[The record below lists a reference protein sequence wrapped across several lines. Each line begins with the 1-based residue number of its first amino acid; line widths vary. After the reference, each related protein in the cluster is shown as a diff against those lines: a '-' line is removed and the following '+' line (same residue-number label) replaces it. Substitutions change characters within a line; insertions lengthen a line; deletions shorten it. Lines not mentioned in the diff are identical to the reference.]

1 MNLVLDE
8 SFEEKAG
15 GEKAAIGMVVRPNIS
30 GRYICVCG
38 NFAKGKIY
46 QVIRGNSIVMLE
58 VRIFSI
64 SAVCTLR
71 PQIANG
77 LLSRQALERINE
89 K

>member
-15 GEKAAIGMVVRPNIS
+15 GEKAAIGMVVRIEVF
-30 GRYICVCG
+30 GKCLYG
-38 NFAKGKIY
+38 NCAKGKNY

-64 SAVCTLR
+64 SRVCTFR
-71 PQIANG
+71 PWIVNG
-77 LLSRQALERINE
+77 FLSRQALERINE